1 MLNCLEGYK
10 YNRIYIGGYIGTT
23 YIANYS
29 ELTGGVFATCSAI
42 SGSSTISC
50 DVCDSPLLE
59 MVLNFLPVAPS
70 TDDEVLILRAAAAKL
85 ATPSAA
91 NMLALDNKIDTCSA
105 EGQLVMIISS
115 VE

>member
-1 MLNCLEGYK
+1 MNCLVVYK
-10 YNRIYIGGYIGTT
+10 YNGSYIVGGYIGTT

-29 ELTGGVFATCSAI
+29 ALTAACSTL
-42 SGSSTISC
+42 SGSSSTTFC
-50 DVCDSPLLE
+50 GVCCGSALLE
-59 MVLNFLPVAPS
+59 MVLNFLPAVAPS

-91 NMLALDNKIDTCSA
+91 NMLALDNKMDTCSA